1 MMKVSHMEGRVRFI
15 IMLDGISAA
24 LRYHGG
30 QNGRGVYWTLLIGR
44 NNITY
49 M

>member
-1 MMKVSHMEGRVRFI
+1 MDADHPTMMKVSHIEGRVRFI

-30 QNGRGVYWTLLIGR
+30 QELV
-44 NNITY
+44 
-49 M
+49 